1 MICQRCLLR
10 LTARRNANRLTS
22 RTISQTTTPAAQVV
36 TANTTTATNPRP
48 NDTPA
53 ATSTAAAQP
62 FSAGSIPGIE
72 PEALRSSSKKEKIKS
87 SVPAGT
93 VLRGINFLKGAQD
106 PVALEDHEY
115 PDWLWSALERKKDSS
130 KGEEIEGD
138 LFAKSKKQRQRA
150 AKAMRKAE
158 KFRQAHPEL
167 LEPKVPMHEQSVDLP
182 AGDGSMAG
190 ARTAERARNELTK
203 SMRAHRRAK
212 IKEDNFLRTM

>member
-1 MICQRCLLR
+1 M
-10 LTARRNANRLTS
+10 
-22 RTISQTTTPAAQVV
+22 

-48 NDTPA
+48 NETPA
-53 ATSTAAAQP
+53 ATSTSAAQP

-72 PEALRSSSKKEKIKS
+72 PEALKPASKKEKIKS

-93 VLRGINFLKGAQD
+93 VLKGINFIKGAQD
-106 PVALEDHEY
+106 PIALEDDEY
-115 PDWLWSALERKKDSS
+115 PEWLWRALERKRDGDKAD
-130 KGEEIEGD
+130 EIDGD

-167 LEPKVPMHEQSVDLP
+167 MEPKVPLYEQSVDLP
-182 AGDGSMAG
+182 AGDGSVEG
-190 ARTAERARNELTK
+190 ARTAERARDELTK
-203 SMRAHRRAK
+203 SLRAKRRAK